1 MRPRPATNF
10 KDFNPNSMTN
20 KYVGSNR
27 KNWFSWLI
35 KADLNKD
42 TLTFE
47 CKDYEKNSIL
57 LTNEYIV
64 SAFEFGEGSLVI
76 HVAETDVLL
85 VKEWKVV
92 KVIKEK
98 DPANVSKYWFQP
110 LPFFHPE
117 EFPFIVCSG
126 TKSFNLINL
135 HTGKM

>member
-1 MRPRPATNF
+1 MTNF

-27 KNWFSWLI
+27 KDWFSWLI
-35 KADLNKD
+35 KAELNRD

-57 LTNEYIV
+57 LTNEYII

-76 HVAETDVLL
+76 HVQEIDVLL

-92 KVIKEK
+92 KVISEK
-98 DPANVSKYWFQP
+98 DPGNARKYWFQP
-110 LPFFHPE
+110 LPFFHAD
-117 EFPFIVCSG
+117 EFPFMVCSG
-126 TKSFNLINL
+126 KKSFNLINL
-135 HTGKM
+135 RTGKM

>member
-1 MRPRPATNF
+1 MTNF

-27 KNWFSWLI
+27 KDWFSWLI
-35 KADLNKD
+35 KAELNRD

-57 LTNEYIV
+57 LTNEYII

-76 HVAETDVLL
+76 HVQEIDVLL

-92 KVIKEK
+92 KVISEK
-98 DPANVSKYWFQP
+98 DPGNARKFWFQP
-110 LPFFHPE
+110 LPFFHAD
-117 EFPFIVCSG
+117 EFPFMVCSG

-135 HTGKM
+135 RTGKM